1 MSHIA
6 KRCLTAALAALLCLS
21 VLCACGQARTESSQW
36 GNAAPF
42 NMDTNHVGGVL
53 LGAWVNP
60 DNAVDRIPFADDLSF
75 TRQDGGAKSEG
86 KATLNEANG
95 MLTLTY
101 SDNTENSY
109 VWVDSKSQINVN
121 TWYVDGGTFA
131 FGGTVY
137 IKDNASQ

>member
-1 MSHIA
+1 
-6 KRCLTAALAALLCLS
+6 
-21 VLCACGQARTESSQW
+21 
-36 GNAAPF
+36 
-42 NMDTNHVGGVL
+42 
-53 LGAWVNP
+53 
-60 DNAVDRIPFADDLSF
+60 
-75 TRQDGGAKSEG
+75 
-86 KATLNEANG
+86 